1 MKSKKKPVL
10 SFRQAV
16 EATSDIENGYLP
28 GLTALGVYSK
38 RIVVSDTTKIQG
50 SVDIDDCT
58 IALYPNDSRW
68 DYAFA
73 YKDEVFFVEVHSAI
87 TSEVKTVLKKL
98 QWLKDWLVTRAPEI
112 NKLKAK
118 SRNPFVWVQSKN
130 FQIPKSSPQYL
141 MAVQKGLL
149 PLKKLELN

>member
-1 MKSKKKPVL
+1 MT
-10 SFRQAV
+10 FRQAV
-16 EATSDIENGYLP
+16 VATPDIRTGYKS
-28 GLTALGVYSK
+28 GLSALGTYSNC
-38 RIVVSDTTKIQG
+38 VSVSETTKLQG
-50 SVDIDDCT
+50 SIDIDAST
-58 IALYPNDSRW
+58 TAKYPNDNRW

-98 QWLKDWLVTRAPEI
+98 QWLKDWLVAQAPEI

-118 SRNPFVWVQSKN
+118 SRNPFIWVQSKN
-130 FQIPKSSPQYL
+130 FQIPKTSPQYL